1 METQLSLSDIEVIAL
16 INILKRNK
24 NDLLWDF
31 EIEVVNEILR
41 QLPERTKEEKPHLAH
56 FL

>member
-1 METQLSLSDIEVIAL
+1 METQLSLSDIEVIVL

-24 NDLLWDF
+24 NDLFWDF

-41 QLPERTKEEKPHLAH
+41 QLPERTKEEKSHLAR